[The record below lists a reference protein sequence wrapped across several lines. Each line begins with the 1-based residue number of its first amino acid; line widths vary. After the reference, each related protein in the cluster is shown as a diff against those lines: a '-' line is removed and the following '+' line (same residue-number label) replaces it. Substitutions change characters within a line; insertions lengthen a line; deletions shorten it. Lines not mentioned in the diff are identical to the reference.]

1 MTFYRPSRGKKSLF
15 RSIRL
20 WGVMN
25 LRHAEY
31 IRSGASQ
38 SYNVLALGDRLVR
51 SGMRS
56 NHPPITLSQLRTAET
71 WSVRMFAAADI
82 GRCIVEEAV
91 NHVCPLPHDMDF
103 TRENALTSCVDLT
116 FGQTSLPIRILLRPP
131 RKSHGPS
138 TSVFPTPSSS
148 SLPESSI
155 FPLPY
160 PPHPLFPSSPKR
172 TNWKKRS
179 EDGSL
184 IR

>member
-1 MTFYRPSRGKKSLF
+1 
-15 RSIRL
+15 
-20 WGVMN
+20 MN

-82 GRCIVEEAV
+82 GRCIVERGRKTMYV
-91 NHVCPLPHDMDF
+91 LFLMTWTSP
-103 TRENALTSCVDLT
+103 RENALTSCVDLT
-116 FGQTSLPIRILLRPP
+116 FGQTSLPIRIFLRPP

-160 PPHPLFPSSPKR
+160 PPHPLFLSSPKR